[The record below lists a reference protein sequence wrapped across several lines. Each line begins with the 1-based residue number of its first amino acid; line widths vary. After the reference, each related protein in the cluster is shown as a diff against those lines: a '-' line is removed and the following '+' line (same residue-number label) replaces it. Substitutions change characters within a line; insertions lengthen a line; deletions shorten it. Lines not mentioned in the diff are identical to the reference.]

1 MHFVRLFVIL
11 AAAVLATGC
20 GVITGIYKVGFWSG
34 VILVAVILLVSFW
47 LASKVR
53 RR

>member
-1 MHFVRLFVIL
+1 MQLVRLLVVL
-11 AAAVLATGC
+11 ALAVLAAGC

-34 VILVAVILLVSFW
+34 VIVIGLLLVIVFW
-47 LASKVR
+47 IAGKFR

>member
-1 MHFVRLFVIL
+1 MHLARLVVIL
-11 AAAVLATGC
+11 ALAVLAAGC

-34 VILVAVILLVSFW
+34 VIIVALILLVSFW